1 MMEIL
6 STLHDMEGANKDNLS
21 QMARSMFIKMEVG
34 EDGELTIA
42 QFTSAC
48 LMNED
53 VVHLLR
59 GKEVEGDNQPKQE

>member
-1 MMEIL
+1 MEIL

-42 QFTSAC
+42 QFTTAG

-59 GKEVEGDNQPKQE
+59 GKEVEGDDEQKEE

>member
-1 MMEIL
+1 
-6 STLHDMEGANKDNLS
+6 
-21 QMARSMFIKMEVG
+21 MFIKMEVG

-59 GKEVEGDNQPKQE
+59 GKEVEGDEQE

>member
-6 STLHDMEGANKDNLS
+6 STLHDMEGANKDNLI

-42 QFTSAC
+42 QFMSAC
-48 LMNED
+48 YLN
-53 VVHLLR
+53 
-59 GKEVEGDNQPKQE
+59 

>member
-6 STLHDMEGANKDNLS
+6 STLHDMEGANKDNLI
-21 QMARSMFIKMEVG
+21 QMARSMFIKMEVV

-59 GKEVEGDNQPKQE
+59 GKKVEGDNQPKQE

>member
-1 MMEIL
+1 MGFFLWMDDG
-6 STLHDMEGANKDNLS
+6 HA
-21 QMARSMFIKMEVG
+21 FMEVG

-59 GKEVEGDNQPKQE
+59 GKEVEGDEQQKQE